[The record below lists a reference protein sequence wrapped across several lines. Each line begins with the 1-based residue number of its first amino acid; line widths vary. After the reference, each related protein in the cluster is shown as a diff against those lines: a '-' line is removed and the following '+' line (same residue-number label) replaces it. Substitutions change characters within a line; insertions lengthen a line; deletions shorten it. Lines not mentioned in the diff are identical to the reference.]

1 MALVPTEPEHEVDDG
16 QGRGAR
22 ARAARA
28 SQSGQP
34 EADGRV
40 LQIASVP

>member
-22 ARAARA
+22 ARAVRA
-28 SQSGQP
+28 SQRAPLAGTANP
-34 EADGRV
+34 VGPV
-40 LQIASVP
+40 